1 MALAQAIDTHQLV
14 ENLIHAGLQK
24 VIAEEITKNQLAVYH
39 NLVTSDQLS
48 VSVTELKCE
57 IQGLRAELKSE
68 IQEVRT
74 ELKSEIQGLRAE
86 LKSEIQEVRTE
97 LKSEIQELRTDIKV
111 IAGGLRNLQYTIGF
125 AITVASIITAIKW

>member
-74 ELKSEIQGLRAE
+74 ELKSEIQ
-86 LKSEIQEVRTE
+86 
-97 LKSEIQELRTDIKV
+97 ELRTDIKV